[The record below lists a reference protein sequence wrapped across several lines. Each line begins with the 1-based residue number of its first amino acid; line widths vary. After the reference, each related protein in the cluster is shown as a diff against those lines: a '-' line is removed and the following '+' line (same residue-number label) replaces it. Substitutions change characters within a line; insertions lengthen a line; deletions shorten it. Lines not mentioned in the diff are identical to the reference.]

1 MLPKHLKCIY
11 SVIQLLVT
19 TAWVSHA
26 LAGQVQL
33 AWNAPTTNTDG
44 TPLTNLAGYKLQYWQ
59 TNAGTPQNLD
69 VGNQTSYTLMG
80 LVDGATYSIVVDA
93 YNTLGII
100 SSDSN
105 ILTITTPASNHA
117 PVAQADTA
125 STPAGT
131 PVTINVLANDSDP
144 DGNPLTI
151 TAATQ
156 GTHGTVTTNGTTV
169 TYTPAATFAGTD
181 NFSYTISDGKGG
193 TATAPVT
200 VTVTVTS
207 VNHPPVANADTAS
220 TPVGK
225 SVTISVL
232 ANDSDPDG
240 DPLRI
245 TAVTQGAHGT
255 VTFSATSVTYTPV
268 STYSGTDSFTYTI
281 TDGHGASATAPV
293 TVTVKVKGRKQ
304 TQPLQVSSSSVTST
318 NTNMVSATAVVTI
331 QLEAETGAL
340 HAPMEV
346 QADKTTPT
354 TQYVWVPDSSED
366 LLDPLQPGGYAQYSF
381 TVPQT
386 DSYVIWGLVSPSAA
400 ELGSFFLGLDVRGD
414 NGLVLDISPTTYQ
427 LATIR
432 LGATYYVDSPYTT
445 TTIPTGLDGL
455 AALKT
460 ANADKQNNS
469 PDFLTF
475 TTVHDATLYVA
486 YDATMSS
493 FPNWLSASFTNTGQI
508 IQTTNGPMAVWKQDV
523 PAGPITLP
531 GNQYQ
536 EPTPVKSQYFV
547 LLDVHG
553 QEPFL
558 MWDVTPTQTSGTS
571 SQSWVWDQAASSTT
585 PVFYLEAGSHTL
597 TIKQRESGTKLDR
610 LLITNDLTLIP

>member
-1 MLPKHLKCIY
+1 MLSKRPKCIFFAT
-11 SVIQLLVT
+11 QLLALMVWIT
-19 TAWVSHA
+19 QA
-26 LAGQVQL
+26 LAGQAQL

-44 TPLTNLAGYKLQYWQ
+44 TTLTNLAGYKLRYWQ
-59 TNAGTPQNLD
+59 TNSGTPQNLD
-69 VGNQTSYTLMG
+69 VGNQTSYTLTG
-80 LVDGATYSIVVDA
+80 LVDGATYSFVVNA
-93 YNTLGII
+93 YNTSGII

-105 ILTITTPASNHA
+105 VLTVTVPASNRPPVAVADTATTPAGA
-117 PVAQADTA
+117 P
-125 STPAGT
+125 
-131 PVTINVLANDSDP
+131 
-144 DGNPLTI
+144 
-151 TAATQ
+151 
-156 GTHGTVTTNGTTV
+156 
-169 TYTPAATFAGTD
+169 
-181 NFSYTISDGKGG
+181 
-193 TATAPVT
+193 
-200 VTVTVTS
+200 
-207 VNHPPVANADTAS
+207 
-220 TPVGK
+220 
-225 SVTISVL
+225 VTISVL

-255 VTFSATSVTYTPV
+255 VTFTTTSVTYTPV

-281 TDGHGASATAPV
+281 TDGRGAYATAPV
-293 TVTVKVKGRKQ
+293 TVTVKAVGKGKKQ
-304 TQPLQVSSSSVTST
+304 PIATQVSASSVTST
-318 NTNMVSATAVVTI
+318 ATSTDTSTVTATAIVTL
-331 QLEAETGAL
+331 QLEAETGTL
-340 HAPMEV
+340 HSPIEV

-354 TQYVWVPDSSED
+354 TQYVWVPDSAED

-381 TVPQT
+381 TVPHT
-386 DSYVIWGLVSPSAA
+386 DAYVIWGRVSPSATG
-400 ELGSFFLGLDVRGD
+400 LGSFFLGVDVRGD
-414 NGLVLDISPTTYQ
+414 NGLVLGISPTTYQ

-432 LGATYYVDSPYTT
+432 LGATYYVDSPYTIT
-445 TTIPTGLDGL
+445 TMPTGLDGL

-486 YDATMSS
+486 YDATVSS
-493 FPNWLSASFTNTGQI
+493 FPSWLSASFTNTGQI

-553 QEPFL
+553 QEPLL

-571 SQSWVWDQAASSTT
+571 PQPWVWDQAASSTT

-597 TIKQRESGTKLDR
+597 TIKQRESGTKLDK
-610 LLITNDLTLIP
+610 LMITNDVTLVPHD